1 MRVVFAILIGDHDP
15 LVVGVGPVQVTG
27 CIINGQILNAMSHT
41 LEQIWIGFI
50 LHHVM
55 LANFLSSIIRPI
67 NATVFVIGG
76 KGPVL

>member
-15 LVVGVGPVQVTG
+15 LVVRVGPVQVTS
-27 CIINGQILNAMSHT
+27 CIINRQIFNSMGHT
-41 LEQIWIGFI
+41 LEQVWIGLVLF
-50 LHHVM
+50 HVM

-67 NATVFVIGG
+67 NATIFVIGG